1 MERKNGKFIGKENV
15 PFSPEEYKKIER
27 MAQVL
32 SSLFAD
38 TYALCK
44 ADVDTKPM
52 VITKDD
58 KSVLVTIPLP
68 AYNGRNTV
76 RRNGGPTYFIEDG
89 AYMALSFRNQI
100 SESGETQADCFLTFH
115 HIWVRGYRCKSK
127 YIYSPI
133 PHFDYGYS
141 VDTIWED
148 MIKLCMALLW
158 DDFGNYAFRM
168 SYSRIDDY
176 GKLQ

>member
-15 PFSPEEYKKIER
+15 TFSPEEYKKIEH

-38 TYALCK
+38 TYVLCK
-44 ADVDTKPM
+44 ADVNTKPM
-52 VITKDD
+52 VVTRDD

-68 AYNGRNTV
+68 VYKGRNTV
-76 RRNGGPTYFIEDG
+76 RRSGGPTYFIDDG

-100 SESGETQADCFLTFH
+100 SESGEIQADCFLTFH
-115 HIWVRGYRCKSK
+115 RIWERGYRCKSK
-127 YIYSPI
+127 YIYSPN

-148 MIKLCMALLW
+148 MIAVCMKIFW
-158 DDFGNYAFRM
+158 HDFGYYAFEM
-168 SYSRIDDY
+168 KCGKIDDY